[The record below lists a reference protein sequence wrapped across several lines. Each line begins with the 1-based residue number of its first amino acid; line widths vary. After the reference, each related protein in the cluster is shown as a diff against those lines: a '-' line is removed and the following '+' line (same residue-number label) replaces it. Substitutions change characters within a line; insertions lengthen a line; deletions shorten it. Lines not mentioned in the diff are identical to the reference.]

1 MNCENLR
8 HEKKDWGFRDN
19 IGSFRVC
26 IWVLPASTYYQ
37 AKQPQNKSSYP
48 RKCKNAP
55 KSTRK

>member
-37 AKQPQNKSSYP
+37 AKEPQNNRSHP
-48 RKCKNAP
+48 R
-55 KSTRK
+55 